1 MNVLLVILG
10 LLMLVVGSELLVRG
24 GVSIAKR
31 VKISPLIIGL
41 TIVSMGTSTPELVVS
56 VKAALQGY
64 PDMAMGNV
72 LGSNIVNISFILGL
86 TAVIL
91 AIPVNRETAVFS
103 WPVLL
108 LATVLLFGFSCD
120 FKLARWE
127 GIVFVALQVLFIVA
141 LYFRSKRKKQQDEE
155 DSGKTYSI
163 VVSILMLIASI
174 AGLSFGAEFLVKG
187 AVGLATH
194 MGVDERIISLTI
206 VAIGTSMPE
215 LITSVVAAMRKQMD
229 ISIGNLIGSNIF
241 NIFTILGVSSAI
253 TPITVNPQ
261 SLYVDMTWAFG
272 LVILLGLCFIPLRN
286 SVVKRW
292 KGLLLVVAYMAYF
305 FYIF

>member
-72 LGSNIVNISFILGL
+72 IGSNIVNISFILGL

-174 AGLSFGAEFLVKG
+174 AGL
-187 AVGLATH
+187 
-194 MGVDERIISLTI
+194 
-206 VAIGTSMPE
+206 
-215 LITSVVAAMRKQMD
+215 
-229 ISIGNLIGSNIF
+229 
-241 NIFTILGVSSAI
+241 
-253 TPITVNPQ
+253 
-261 SLYVDMTWAFG
+261 
-272 LVILLGLCFIPLRN
+272 
-286 SVVKRW
+286 
-292 KGLLLVVAYMAYF
+292 
-305 FYIF
+305 